1 MGQLDHHA
9 HRILDRIELRFGIDA
24 ELRTRLHPIVMRV
37 ISLGR
42 DDTERKPLL
51 RLVAEAYAHHIRVRE
66 VVEDLDAKLRERI
79 TSNYAERLGI
89 QPPNIEFD

>member
-1 MGQLDHHA
+1 MGQLDHQA

-24 ELRTRLHPIVMRV
+24 ELRQRLHPIVMKV
-37 ISLGR
+37 IALGNE
-42 DDTERKPLL
+42 DAERKSLL

-66 VVEDLDAKLRERI
+66 VVEELNIRLRNRI
-79 TSNYAERLGI
+79 TSNFAESLGI